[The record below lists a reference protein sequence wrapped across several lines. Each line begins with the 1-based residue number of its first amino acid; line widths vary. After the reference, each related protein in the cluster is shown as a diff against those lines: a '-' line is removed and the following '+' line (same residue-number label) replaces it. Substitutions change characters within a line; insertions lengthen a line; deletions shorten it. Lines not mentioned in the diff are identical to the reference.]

1 MKGILKI
8 TFLFFLFWGGLL
20 VSKGQ
25 NILLPGAVQLEAYL
39 NLLKGEKVGI
49 VAHQAS
55 LLNNKTHLVDT
66 LMSLKINVK
75 KVFCH
80 R

>member
-25 NILLPGAVQLEAYL
+25 NIPLPGAVQLEAYL
-39 NLLKGEKVGI
+39 NLLRGEKVGI
-49 VAHQAS
+49 VSPSSQF
-55 LLNNKTHLVDT
+55 
-66 LMSLKINVK
+66 IE
-75 KVFCH
+75 
-80 R
+80 